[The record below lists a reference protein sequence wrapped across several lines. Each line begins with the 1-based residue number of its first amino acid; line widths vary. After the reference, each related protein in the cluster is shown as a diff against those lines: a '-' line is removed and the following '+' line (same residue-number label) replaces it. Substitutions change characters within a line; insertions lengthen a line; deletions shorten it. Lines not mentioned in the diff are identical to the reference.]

1 MNGAKCANVAC
12 TVDLYLSDISE
23 EHPAIKSNLPSDPD
37 DGDQFLESNKRNIEI
52 IDDFFVNNTVR
63 SKHFRDNLEIYIA
76 RAFVEIF
83 DIDFCDALR
92 QKLLSMNS
100 CYRQKSSLT
109 SCWQKPIPATPRP

>member
-1 MNGAKCANVAC
+1 MNGAKRANVAW

-23 EHPAIKSNLPSDPD
+23 KQPAIKFNLPSDSD
-37 DGDQFLESNKRNIEI
+37 DDDQFLECNKRNIKI
-52 IDDFFVNNTVR
+52 IDDFFANNTVR
-63 SKHFRDNLEIYIA
+63 SKHYRDNLEIYIA
-76 RAFVEIF
+76 RAIVEIF

-92 QKLLSMNS
+92 RKLLSMNS